1 MEVGAVAAPH
11 VARADRVAATPALA
25 GLVVGHAGCDVLV
38 DGARF
43 FERGG
48 CARRGLL
55 RSCRDLSVDRDHGV
69 AAQVLGAGLV
79 APLRLAL
86 RPEHAVRA
94 PRDYGF
100 ELELDAVREWRV
112 GGQVQQAVA
121 VAMFPRESVLERG
134 V

>member
-48 CARRGLL
+48 WPAVACCAAAAIFPSIGTIASRPRSWGPGLSLPSVWLFAPSTRYARRETTA
-55 RSCRDLSVDRDHGV
+55 SSWSSMLSGS
-69 AAQVLGAGLV
+69 GAL
-79 APLRLAL
+79 
-86 RPEHAVRA
+86 AVRCSRRL
-94 PRDYGF
+94 P
-100 ELELDAVREWRV
+100 
-112 GGQVQQAVA
+112 
-121 VAMFPRESVLERG
+121 
-134 V
+134 